1 MSIQRDVQ
9 VRMCEIAVS
18 HGEEAKIL
26 RATLGSCVGIGL
38 LWRSRATYGL
48 AHCLLPE
55 PTGGARAAGA
65 VQAGNGAK
73 YVIEALPKLL
83 AMMHAHDARE
93 GDIEAVLAGGA
104 NMMHHRTTIH
114 EPIGELN
121 VRVARQMLAD
131 ARLKLV
137 HVDVGGEC
145 GRQLSIDCEQHH
157 YAVRHFSRSL
167 EPRSSVMPEQS
178 PNQGVTR

>member
-1 MSIQRDVQ
+1 MSNQRDVQ

-18 HGEEAKIL
+18 SGEEATIL

-38 LWRSRATYGL
+38 LWRARATYGL
-48 AHCLLPE
+48 AHCLLPA
-55 PTGGARAAGA
+55 PVGA
-65 VQAGNGAK
+65 VRGPGAAQAGNGAK

-83 AMMHAHDARE
+83 AMMHAEDAPE
-93 GDIEAVLAGGA
+93 GEIEAVLAGGA

-121 VRVARQMLAD
+121 IRMARQVLAD
-131 ARLKLV
+131 TRVKLV

-145 GRQLSIDCEQHH
+145 GRQLTIDCEQHQ

-167 EPRSSVMPEQS
+167 APQPLSPSSLPSQL
-178 PNQGVTR
+178 T

>member
-1 MSIQRDVQ
+1 MSNLRDVQ

-18 HGEEAKIL
+18 RGDEAKIL

-38 LWRSRATYGL
+38 LWRSRGTYGL

-55 PTGGARAAGA
+55 PTGPARGAGA
-65 VQAGNGAK
+65 AVPQAGNGAK

-83 AMMHAHDARE
+83 AMMHASDAPE
-93 GDIEAVLAGGA
+93 GEIEAVLAGGA
-104 NMMHHRTTIH
+104 NMMHHRTTLH

-121 VRVARQMLAD
+121 VRMAKQLLAD
-131 ARLKLV
+131 SRVKVV

-145 GRQLSIDCEQHH
+145 GRQLTIDCEQHH
-157 YAVRHFSRSL
+157 YAVRHFSRAAEPPSAAPRASL
-167 EPRSSVMPEQS
+167 RSS
-178 PNQGVTR
+178 

>member
-18 HGEEAKIL
+18 SGEDAKIL

-55 PTGGARAAGA
+55 PTGGALAAGA
-65 VQAGNGAK
+65 PQAGNGAK
-73 YVIEALPKLL
+73 YVIQALPKLL
-83 AMMHAHDARE
+83 AMMHADEARE
-93 GDIEAVLAGGA
+93 HGLDIAFAGGA
-104 NMMHHRTTIH
+104 NMMHHRTKIH

-121 VRVARQMLAD
+121 VRIARQMLAD

-137 HVDVGGEC
+137 HIDVGGEC
-145 GRQLSIDCEQHH
+145 GRQLTIDCEQHH

-167 EPRSSVMPEQS
+167 EPQSSAMPSQLPEQ
-178 PNQGVTR
+178 GVIR

>member
-1 MSIQRDVQ
+1 MSSQRDVQ

-18 HGEEAKIL
+18 SGDDATIL

-38 LWRSRATYGL
+38 LWRARATYGL
-48 AHCLLPE
+48 AHCLLPA
-55 PTGGARAAGA
+55 PVGAARDPGAA
-65 VQAGNGAK
+65 QAGNGAK

-83 AMMHAHDARE
+83 SMMHANDAPE
-93 GDIEAVLAGGA
+93 GEIEAVLAGGA
-104 NMMHHRTTIH
+104 NMMHHRMTIH

-121 VRVARQMLAD
+121 IRMARQMLTD

-145 GRQLSIDCEQHH
+145 GRQLTIHCEQHH

-167 EPRSSVMPEQS
+167 AQQS
-178 PNQGVTR
+178 PSASQLP

>member
-1 MSIQRDVQ
+1 MSSQRDVQ

-18 HGEEAKIL
+18 SGEDSKIL

-55 PTGGARAAGA
+55 PVGAARGAGPG
-65 VQAGNGAK
+65 VPQAGNGAK
-73 YVIEALPKLL
+73 YVIEALPRLL
-83 AMMHAHDARE
+83 AMMHADDAHE
-93 GDIEAVLAGGA
+93 GEIEAVLAGGA
-104 NMMHHRTTIH
+104 NMMNHRTTVH

-121 VRVARQMLAD
+121 VRMARHMLVD
-131 ARLKLV
+131 ARLKVV

-145 GRQLSIDCEQHH
+145 GRQLTIDCEQHH

-167 EPRSSVMPEQS
+167 APQPPSSS
-178 PNQGVTR
+178 PST

>member
-1 MSIQRDVQ
+1 MSSQRDVQ

-18 HGEEAKIL
+18 SGEEAKVL

-38 LWRSRATYGL
+38 LWRSRGTYGL

-55 PTGGARAAGA
+55 PAGGARAAAPGA
-65 VQAGNGAK
+65 PQAGNGAK

-83 AMMHAHDARE
+83 AMMHAGEAAE
-93 GDIEAVLAGGA
+93 GEIEAVLAGGA
-104 NMMHHRTTIH
+104 NMMMHQRTTIH

-121 VRVARQMLAD
+121 VRMARQMLAD

-145 GRQLSIDCEQHH
+145 GRQLTIDCEQHH

-167 EPRSSVMPEQS
+167 APQPPLSSQVS
-178 PNQGVTR
+178 

>member
-1 MSIQRDVQ
+1 MSSQRDVQ

-18 HGEEAKIL
+18 TGDEAKIL

-55 PTGGARAAGA
+55 PSGNARGASPRTP
-65 VQAGNGAK
+65 QAGNGAK

-83 AMMHAHDARE
+83 SMMHADEACE
-93 GDIEAVLAGGA
+93 GEIEAVLAGGA
-104 NMMHHRTTIH
+104 NMMHRRTAVH

-121 VRVARQMLAD
+121 VRMARQMLAH
-131 ARLKLV
+131 ARLKVV

-145 GRQLSIDCEQHH
+145 GRQLTIDCEQHH
-157 YAVRHFSRSL
+157 YAVRHFLRSL
-167 EPRSSVMPEQS
+167 APQPQPPSPLRSPSF
-178 PNQGVTR
+178 

>member
-1 MSIQRDVQ
+1 MSSQRDMQ

-18 HGEEAKIL
+18 SGDEPKIL

-55 PTGGARAAGA
+55 PAGA
-65 VQAGNGAK
+65 PRRGDPGVPQAGNGAK

-83 AMMHAHDARE
+83 AMMHANEAAAGE
-93 GDIEAVLAGGA
+93 IEAVLAGGA

-121 VRVARQMLAD
+121 VRMARQLLAD

-145 GRQLSIDCEQHH
+145 GRQLTIDCEQHQ
-157 YAVRHFSRSL
+157 YAVRHFTRSL
-167 EPRSSVMPEQS
+167 TPPAQQQLSS
-178 PNQGVTR
+178 